1 MMVEKTQSN
10 DKACHQSKLQHTVWR
25 KSYLQL
31 LLLKFCLSFLFR
43 QGKNA
48 DPLLSAGWKRFS
60 KKCYPGG
67 MSNFPLGESFALG
80 VWIKIPRFV
89 FFDLQMHFPVFST
102 GLRETLAHVM
112 ERDKALRGL

>member
-48 DPLLSAGWKRFS
+48 DPLLSAG
-60 KKCYPGG
+60 
-67 MSNFPLGESFALG
+67 
-80 VWIKIPRFV
+80 
-89 FFDLQMHFPVFST
+89 
-102 GLRETLAHVM
+102 
-112 ERDKALRGL
+112 